1 MKSENSENKTN
12 RNKGEEP
19 SVYAAILVVTLL
31 LGVISLILKALG
43 VF

>member
-1 MKSENSENKTN
+1 MKSENSENKTH

>member
-12 RNKGEEP
+12 KNKGEEP

-31 LGVISLILKALG
+31 LGVISLILKAIGL
-43 VF
+43 F